1 MKNNR
6 SNFWLPFTQM
16 KEADEIIEIVKGEGA
31 YLFTKDGRKILDAIS
46 SWWVTIH
53 GHGNR
58 VVADAIAA
66 QAKTLEQVICAG
78 FTHSNAEIMSKMLVD
93 LLPSEITKMF
103 YSDNGST
110 AVEVGLKMVFQY
122 WKNLGDNN
130 RKKFISFENAYH
142 GDTLGAM
149 SVGGRSVFTDQFSE
163 LMFDTVYLNYP
174 STFEGD
180 TEAEAK
186 ENKVIDKLSQ
196 ILKSQGTEIAGLII
210 EPLIQGAGGMN
221 MTRPVFLRKI
231 ETVMK
236 EYKIPVIYDEVM
248 TGFGRTGDV
257 FACLKAGTNPDVICV
272 SKGITGGFMPLA
284 GTFCTDEIYDT
295 FYSDDPLKTF
305 FHGHS
310 YTANPIGCAAGVAS
324 LELLLKNREFE
335 KIEDWHKDQ
344 IKKFKNNKN
353 IEKIR
358 VCGTIMALDI
368 KTSKGGYLDKVG
380 KFLKKEFLH
389 KGFLLRP
396 LGNVLYFLP
405 PYCITKEEIEALY
418 DCVDEVTSSL

>member
-1 MKNNR
+1 MKNYN

-16 KEADEIIEIVKGEGA
+16 KEIDEITEIVKGEGA

-53 GHGNR
+53 GHGNKI
-58 VVADAIAA
+58 VADAIAE

-78 FTHSNAEIMSKMLVD
+78 FTHPKAETLSKMLVEV
-93 LLPSEITKMF
+93 LPSNITKMF

-122 WKNLGDNN
+122 WKNTGDIN

-149 SVGGRSVFTDQFSE
+149 SVGGRSVFTDQFKE
-163 LMFDTVYLNYP
+163 LMFDTIYLNYP
-174 STFEGD
+174 STYEGD
-180 TEAEAK
+180 ENAEKK
-186 ENKVIDKLSQ
+186 ENKVIENLYE
-196 ILKSQGTEIAGLII
+196 ILKNQEKEIAGLII
-210 EPLIQGAGGMN
+210 EPLVQGAGGMN

-231 ETVMK
+231 EDIMK

-248 TGFGRTGDV
+248 TGFGRTGEL
-257 FACLKAGTNPDVICV
+257 FACLKANTNPDVICV
-272 SKGITGGFMPLA
+272 SKGITGGFLPLS
-284 GTFCTDEIYDT
+284 GTFCTDEIYNS

-324 LELLLKNREFE
+324 LGLLLENREFE
-335 KIEDWHKDQ
+335 KIQSWHKEQ
-344 IKKFKNNKN
+344 IKKFEDNKN

-358 VCGTIMALDI
+358 ICGTIMALDI
-368 KTSKGGYLDKVG
+368 KSEKGGYLDNVG
-380 KFLKKEFLH
+380 KFLKKEFFK
-389 KGFLLRP
+389 KGLLLRP

-405 PYCITKEEIEALY
+405 PYCITKKEIEILY
-418 DCVDEVTSSL
+418 DSVNELTSSL